1 VQLESDCVVA
11 VPGKALARSLDDL
24 AVAGED
30 PARSVVEM
38 VQRHALPSIDNA
50 IDQLTADLAAFCFD
64 HWERSVK
71 LGDEVGG
78 THDFEDELQVILESQ
93 RTYQILMLD

>member
-1 VQLESDCVVA
+1 
-11 VPGKALARSLDDL
+11 
-24 AVAGED
+24 
-30 PARSVVEM
+30 M

-50 IDQLTADLAAFCFD
+50 IDQLTADLTAFCFD

-71 LGDEVGG
+71 LGNKVGG